1 MLVRA
6 SVCRKDIRFNNS
18 RALASSLYQPSL
30 HSGEV
35 GRDLH
40 LPSLHS
46 GEVGRGLHPPSLH
59 SGEVGRGLHPPS
71 LHSGEVGRGLERG
84 FMNCVVGNLQLVS
97 VLSHLCVMTN

>member
-59 SGEVGRGLHPPS
+59 SGEVGRGL
-71 LHSGEVGRGLERG
+71 ERG